1 MALRTCR
8 QFCCS
13 SARQYERQ
21 VKCRNL
27 GYTDDVTYSCG
38 IINGEHPGKPG
49 SLDLAIQQSY
59 ESPPHISAAT
69 KPTNLS
75 VACGHSFNA
84 PLGRLMA
91 SNSSRADIHCS
102 PVAGKVDPVVEPEED
117 EPIVPTRERR
127 VLSLASEIVSAYI
140 TNQPIES
147 ADLPALIRSVYQALQ
162 SNDKQA
168 ADCIHRP
175 EPAVPIRKSV
185 FPDYIICLEDGK
197 KLKMLKRHIQQFYGL
212 TPDEY
217 RTRWG
222 LPSDYPMVAPNYTT
236 RRSALAKAQGLG
248 RHVIRTQI
256 DHRKSEVNNESR
268 WWTRPLGQQGEP

>member
-1 MALRTCR
+1 
-8 QFCCS
+8 
-13 SARQYERQ
+13 
-21 VKCRNL
+21 
-27 GYTDDVTYSCG
+27 
-38 IINGEHPGKPG
+38 
-49 SLDLAIQQSY
+49 
-59 ESPPHISAAT
+59 
-69 KPTNLS
+69 
-75 VACGHSFNA
+75 
-84 PLGRLMA
+84 MA

-102 PVAGKVDPVVEPEED
+102 PVAGKVDPVVEPEE
-117 EPIVPTRERR
+117 EGPNVPTRERR

-140 TNQPIES
+140 TNQPVES

-197 KLKMLKRHIQQFYGL
+197 QLRMLRRHIHRFYGL

-217 RTRWG
+217 RAKWG
-222 LPSDYPMVAPNYTT
+222 LPSDYPMVAPNYAI

-248 RHVIRTQI
+248 HHLIRTQI
-256 DHRKSEVNNESR
+256 DHREREVNSESG
-268 WWTRPLGQQGEP
+268 WWTRPLDHQVEP